1 MQKADNKTQTL
12 IAILLGVAGLL
23 ILLIFLII
31 RSQADDTT
39 PTASI
44 DDVQP
49 TIETIRLGT
58 TVGGNEVLTASP
70 TSSLNL
76 TENTTTTLSLNG
88 TVQDFNG
95 CEDITA
101 AEDPLIAVIAT
112 NDTVHTVAVADPTSS
127 YGLLESTG
135 GCSLTGCTGASDL
148 DVDYECTFGIEHFA
162 ANTTTD
168 TPKGTGEALYW
179 VAKVIVQDVDGNGT
193 GNAAPSSTASF
204 EMNLLTAIDVGSSI
218 NYGSVSF
225 DTTST
230 EVALTVTN
238 TGNDN
243 TTDFDIIGTAMTC
256 TTGTIAV
263 GQQRYDT
270 SAATYGTALTAASTT
285 PLDANLAKQTAT
297 TTQSTSSIYWD
308 LFVPTPTSTSVA
320 GTCTGTTTLYGTAY

>member
-1 MQKADNKTQTL
+1 MAKADNKTQTL

-23 ILLIFLII
+23 ILLIFFII

-39 PTASI
+39 PSASI

-49 TIETIRLGT
+49 TVETIRLGT
-58 TVGGNEVLTASP
+58 TVGGNQVLTAGP
-70 TSSLNL
+70 TSSLDL

-88 TVQDFNG
+88 TVQDLNG
-95 CEDITA
+95 CEDITNDDD
-101 AEDPLIAVIAT
+101 DPLIGIIAT
-112 NDTVHTVAVADPTSS
+112 NDTVNTTQIVDPTSTYALRAS
-127 YGLLESTG
+127 LGE
-135 GCSLTGCTGASDL
+135 CSFSGCTGASDL

-179 VAKVIVQDVDGNGT
+179 VAKVIVQDVDGGF
-193 GNAAPSSTASF
+193 PVSSSTATF

-218 NYGSVSF
+218 NYGSISF

-230 EVALTVTN
+230 EVALTITN

-243 TTDFDIIGTAMTC
+243 TTDIDLVGTAMTC
-256 TTGTIAV
+256 TTGSIAV

-270 SAATYGTALTAASTT
+270 SAGTYGTALTAASTT
-285 PLDANLAKQTAT
+285 PLNADLAKQTST
-297 TTQSTSSIYWD
+297 STQSTSSIYWD